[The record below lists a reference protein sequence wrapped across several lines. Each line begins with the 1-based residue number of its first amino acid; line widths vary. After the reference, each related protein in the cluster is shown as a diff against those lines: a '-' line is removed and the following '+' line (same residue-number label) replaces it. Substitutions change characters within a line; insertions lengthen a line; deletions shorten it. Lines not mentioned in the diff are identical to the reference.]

1 MSNWQK
7 LVLFAAAA
15 FVGTI
20 AAGRADTIKI
30 GATVSATGSAA
41 ALGAPQKE
49 SFEVLPTELG
59 GQKVE
64 WIVLDDASDGT
75 KSAANARK
83 LITEQNVDV
92 LVGSTIAPTSLP
104 LVDIAAEAKVPL
116 LSPTATA
123 AVIEPMDDK
132 RRWVFK
138 VVPNDRIM
146 VNATTD
152 YMSKQGVKTIGFIGF
167 NDAYG
172 DGWFRELEKIAP
184 SKGIKIVAREAFART
199 DTSVTGQVLKLL
211 AANPEAIL
219 IAASGT
225 PAVLPQKSLRE
236 RGYDKPIYQTH
247 GVVTP
252 AFIQLGG
259 KSVEGTVLAA
269 GPFAVVDQLPPD
281 DPIRKTAE
289 ALIDQYKK
297 KFSKP
302 ALIFAAHQW
311 DIATILGR
319 AIPIALKSGKPGT
332 PEFRSALR
340 DAIENLKEVPLI
352 NGIATYSPTDHN
364 GYDQR
369 AASMMKVQGGKFE
382 LIR

>member
-1 MSNWQK
+1 MSSWEK
-7 LVLFAAAA
+7 LPLVAAAA
-15 FVGTI
+15 LITMI
-20 AAGRADTIKI
+20 SAGQADGI
-30 GATVSATGSAA
+30 SATGSAA

-49 SFEVLPTELG
+49 SFEVLPSEIA
-59 GQKVE
+59 GQKIE

-75 KSAANARK
+75 KAAANARK

-123 AVIEPMDDK
+123 AVIEPMDEK

-138 VVPNDRIM
+138 IVPNDRIM
-146 VNATTD
+146 VKATTD
-152 YMSKQGVKTIGFIGF
+152 YMAKQGVKTLGFIGF

-172 DGWFRELEKIAP
+172 DGWYRELEKVAE

-211 AANPEAIL
+211 AANPDAVL

-236 RGYDKPIYQTH
+236 RGYNKPIYQTQ

-252 AFIQLGG
+252 ACLRPVRSLWSSNYRRTIQ
-259 KSVEGTVLAA
+259 SAR
-269 GPFAVVDQLPPD
+269 P
-281 DPIRKTAE
+281 RKR
-289 ALIDQYKK
+289 
-297 KFSKP
+297 S
-302 ALIFAAHQW
+302 
-311 DIATILGR
+311 
-319 AIPIALKSGKPGT
+319 SGNTKRNST
-332 PEFRSALR
+332 SRR
-340 DAIENLKEVPLI
+340 
-352 NGIATYSPTDHN
+352 
-364 GYDQR
+364 
-369 AASMMKVQGGKFE
+369 
-382 LIR
+382 